1 MCNGLR
7 IVILYFPIKGKVGW
21 LGWPHSIDPMV
32 WPWHI
37 RVTSHLLSSNIA
49 NLLGFM
55 NPHGWWTRLKKLAE
69 ILWFSHHFRY
79 SNSHFQRGHP
89 FGIRSFEHQ
98 GVRVITCSWDW
109 LYNGFMQSIN
119 LKNVFVWWTQPL
131 IVSIK
136 ENRHLRKSVAR
147 CSRRW
152 RSWCWRN
159 AWVGWNPILIYIGF
173 HGRWVAYFCAM
184 LMGT

>member
-1 MCNGLR
+1 M
-7 IVILYFPIKGKVGW
+7 ILMMV
-21 LGWPHSIDPMV
+21 GWPHSIDPMV

-37 RVTSHLLSSNIA
+37 WVTSHLSSSNIA
-49 NLLGFM
+49 NLLGFIRS
-55 NPHGWWTRLKKLAE
+55 NPHGWWTRLKKMEPLK
-69 ILWFSHHFRY
+69 SYDFRII
-79 SNSHFQRGHP
+79 FAIQIAITRGHP

-131 IVSIK
+131 IMSIK

-173 HGRWVAYFCAM
+173 HGRLVSGLFLCHVDGNM
-184 LMGT
+184 DCD